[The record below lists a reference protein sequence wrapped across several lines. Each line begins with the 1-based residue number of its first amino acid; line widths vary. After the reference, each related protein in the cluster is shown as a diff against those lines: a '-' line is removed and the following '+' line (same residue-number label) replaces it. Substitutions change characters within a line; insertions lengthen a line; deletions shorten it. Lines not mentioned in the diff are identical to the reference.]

1 VSRRNL
7 EFLLAPRSIAVVG
20 ASDRPQSVGSS
31 VMRNLLRGDFAGPVW
46 AVNHKR
52 GRVARRRAFG
62 SVAELPEAPDLAVIC
77 TPAESV
83 PALVA
88 ELGRRGTRAAVVLS
102 AGFDARASDGRT
114 LGAALLDAARPH
126 LVRILGPNCVGLLL
140 PRLGINASFAHTD
153 ALPGDLAFVAQS
165 GALTTALLDWA
176 RARRIGF
183 SHFISLGNSLDVDFG
198 DLLDYLGED
207 PRTRA
212 ILLYV
217 EAVTDARKFMSA
229 ARAAARAATSHTGAL
244 AGSDAVYDAAF
255 RRAGMLRVRTTRELF
270 DAVETLARMKPLAGE
285 RLAIVS
291 NGGGPAVLATDAL
304 MDGGGTLATLTP
316 ATLKRLDEVLPANWS
331 HGNPID
337 IVGDAPPQRYVAA
350 LEAAL
355 ADPALDA
362 VLLIH
367 APTAIVAATRIARAC
382 KPLLESAQRPI
393 LACWMGGETVRPARI
408 LCADAGA
415 PTYTTPEEAIGGF
428 LQVVQFGRN
437 QRQLLE
443 VPASIP
449 EGFVPDPGLARSL
462 IASALAQGRTQMAE
476 DEARQLLAA
485 YGIPVADTRVA
496 RDLKELHR
504 IAAELGFPVAL
515 KILSPDLVHKSDV
528 GGVALDLG
536 TAAELETAAEAMLAR
551 CRRDRPA
558 ARLQGFAVQRMIRR
572 EHAVELIVGLAVDAT
587 FGPVVLFGQG
597 GVAVEVVA
605 DRAVA
610 LPPLN
615 RALARELISR
625 TRVHRLLMGYRNH
638 PTVDLGALE
647 LALVQ
652 VAQLAVDCAEIAEL
666 DINPLLADEHGVL
679 ALDTRITLRPTTLR
693 SVERLAIR
701 PYPKEF
707 EEYIEFEGRRVLL
720 RPIRPEDLPQH
731 SAFLARVSPEDLR
744 TRFFRAIRAVS
755 PRDLASL
762 TQIDYERAMAFIAEV
777 RDATTGA
784 NETLGVARAHAD
796 PDNVEAE
803 FAILV
808 RSDLKARGLGSA
820 LLSKLVRYCEARG
833 IQRIVGEVLA
843 ENSRML
849 HLAKHCGFRLKPPA
863 NGIVRVAYDCSRTHT
878 PVAVSSGRSPRE
890 T

>member
-1 VSRRNL
+1 
-7 EFLLAPRSIAVVG
+7 
-20 ASDRPQSVGSS
+20 
-31 VMRNLLRGDFAGPVW
+31 
-46 AVNHKR
+46 
-52 GRVARRRAFG
+52 
-62 SVAELPEAPDLAVIC
+62 
-77 TPAESV
+77 
-83 PALVA
+83 
-88 ELGRRGTRAAVVLS
+88 
-102 AGFDARASDGRT
+102 
-114 LGAALLDAARPH
+114 
-126 LVRILGPNCVGLLL
+126 
-140 PRLGINASFAHTD
+140 SFAHTD
-153 ALPGDLAFVAQS
+153 ALAGDLAFVAQS

-176 RARRIGF
+176 HLRRIGF

-207 PRTRA
+207 PHTRA

-217 EAVTDARKFMSA
+217 EAVTSARKFMSA
-229 ARAAARAATSHTGAL
+229 ARAAARNKPVLAVKAGRVHEGARAATSHTGAL
-244 AGSDAVYDAAF
+244 AGSDDVYDAAF

-291 NGGGPAVLATDAL
+291 NGGGPAVMATDAL
-304 MDGGGTLATLTP
+304 MEGGGTLAALGP
-316 ATLKRLDEVLPANWS
+316 ATLQRLDQALPANWS

-337 IVGDAPPQRYVAA
+337 IVGDAPRERYVAA

-355 ADPALDA
+355 ADPGVDA

-382 KPLLESAQRPI
+382 EPLLSGTRQPI
-393 LACWMGGETVRPARI
+393 LTCWMGGESVRRAQAI
-408 LCADAGA
+408 CAAAGA
-415 PTYTTPEEAIGGF
+415 PTYTTPEEAVGGF
-428 LQVVQFGRN
+428 LQVVQFDRN

-443 VPASIP
+443 APASIP
-449 EGFVPDPGLARSL
+449 ESFQPKPELARSL
-462 IASALAQGRTQMAE
+462 LASVLAQGRTQLAE
-476 DEARQLLAA
+476 HEAKQLLAA
-485 YGIPVADTRVA
+485 YGIPVVDTRVA
-496 RDLKELHR
+496 RDLMELRR
-504 IAAELGFPVAL
+504 IADELGYPVAL

-528 GGVALDLG
+528 GGVALDIA
-536 TAAELETAAEAMLAR
+536 TAAELETAAEGMLAR
-551 CRRDRPA
+551 CRHERPA
-558 ARLQGFAVQRMIRR
+558 ARLQGFTVQPMIRR
-572 EHAVELIVGLAVDAT
+572 DHAVELIAGIVVDAT
-587 FGPVVLFGQG
+587 FGPIVLFGQG
-597 GVAVEVVA
+597 GVAVEVLR

-615 RALARELISR
+615 LTLARELISR
-625 TRVHRLLMGYRNH
+625 TRVHRLLMGFRNR
-638 PTVDLGALE
+638 PPVDSQALA

-666 DINPLLADEHGVL
+666 DINPLLAYEHGVL
-679 ALDTRITLRPTTLR
+679 ALDARVTLKPTSLR

-701 PYPKEF
+701 PYPKEL
-707 EEYIEFEGRRVLL
+707 EEYLEFEGRRVLL
-720 RPIRPEDLPQH
+720 RPIRPEDQPQH

-755 PRDLASL
+755 GRDLASL

-796 PDNVEAE
+796 PDNIEAE

-820 LLSKLVRYCEARG
+820 LLSKLVHYCEERG

-843 ENSRML
+843 DNSRML
-849 HLAKHCGFRLKPPA
+849 HLAKHCGFMLEPPA
-863 NGIVRVAYDCSRTHT
+863 NGIVRVTYDCNRTHT
-878 PVAVSSGRSPRE
+878 PKAV
-890 T
+890 